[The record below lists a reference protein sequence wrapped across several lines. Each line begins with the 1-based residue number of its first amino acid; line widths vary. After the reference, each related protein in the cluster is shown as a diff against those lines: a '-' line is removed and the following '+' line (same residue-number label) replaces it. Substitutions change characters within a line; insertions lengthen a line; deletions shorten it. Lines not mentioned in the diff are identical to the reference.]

1 MDDRRHGIATQAGPS
16 MGPRLEVV
24 RGENAGR
31 TYKVKLTTRIG
42 REQDNDV
49 VILDAK
55 MSRYHAQIAIEGGQW
70 RLTDLGSSN
79 HTYLN
84 GVMITEPTPL
94 KPGDLISLGETELAW
109 RVPGYIDDRPASAQ
123 PASPVIIT
131 PSPAAPA
138 PVAPAAS
145 APAKNTGLP
154 RLALMA
160 GVFIFLLL
168 LVAAIVLSFI
178 FGRTTSEEAANPA
191 ASPGAGTE
199 AGPVN
204 RPANLA
210 LIYEDDFDDSASGWD
225 DAFDTYTTKQY
236 GNNRYQIEVTTS
248 NLVAWGLANRDVADF
263 EVEVEAK
270 FEDGGLSNGYG
281 LLFRF
286 QDREN
291 FYRFDISGDGYYLL
305 SKFVKGEWTTLKD
318 WAASP
323 AIKTGN
329 SANIL
334 KVAAFGPSITVWA
347 NGQQLASF
355 QDDSLPHGNFGF
367 FAGTFSDPHIWASFD
382 NLKLWTPKDQQITLL
397 PTATRPKIA
406 LPTPT
411 ALPAATPLP
420 ATSTP
425 ETPATAETSQPEA
438 TPTEEPTVTP
448 TSEPTSTPVPLPEY
462 ASRDQTL
469 GRGEQQV
476 SGRIIFPVFD
486 PARGI
491 YDIYIAEAAD
501 GADRQLV
508 QKEASQPALS
518 DDGKDLAY
526 RSWQADRRGLFA
538 RPLAGGDVWQFNPFF
553 ESARPVFS
561 PVDKS
566 LMFYSRVGGKEPA
579 IYRVINGV
587 SEVMRRDGAPIQG
600 QAAKWSPDGKQ
611 FVYNS
616 CLGGKCGII
625 LSNLDG
631 SAPVLLT
638 DHPTDTNPEISSDGK
653 TVVFM
658 SKRSGN
664 WEIYRVGIE
673 GGEIT
678 ALTSDPA
685 NDGLPTWSPDGKKIG
700 FVSSRDGEWGI
711 WDMDPDGGN
720 QRRLFAV
727 GGSIDGIVQHDPV
740 NSRGWTEENIDWAP

>member
-1 MDDRRHGIATQAGPS
+1 MDERRHGIATQAGPS
-16 MGPRLEVV
+16 MGPRLEVI
-24 RGENAGR
+24 RGENVGK

-84 GVMITEPTPL
+84 GVIITEPTAL

-109 RVPGYIDDRPASAQ
+109 RVPGHADDRPAPSQ
-123 PASPVIIT
+123 TPPPILIT
-131 PSPAAPA
+131 PPPVTEAAA
-138 PVAPAAS
+138 PVAAAVS
-145 APAKNTGLP
+145 APAKNAGLP

-160 GVFIFLLL
+160 GGFIFLLL

-191 ASPGAGTE
+191 ASPGVATE
-199 AGPVN
+199 AVSAN
-204 RPANLA
+204 RPADLA

-225 DAFDTYTTKQY
+225 DAFDSYTTKQY

-270 FEDGGLSNGYG
+270 FEDGGQSNGYG

-305 SKFVKGEWTTLKD
+305 SKFVKGEWTTLED
-318 WAASP
+318 WTASP

-334 KVAAFGPSITVWA
+334 KVAAFGSDITVWA

-355 QDDSLPHGNFGF
+355 SDDSLSHGNFGF

-382 NLKLWTPKDQQITLL
+382 NLKLWTPKEQPITLL
-397 PTATRPKIA
+397 PTATRPKVA

-411 ALPAATPLP
+411 SLPVATPISAIP
-420 ATSTP
+420 TP
-425 ETPATAETSQPEA
+425 EATAEVVAAETSQPEA
-438 TPTEEPTVTP
+438 TATEEPTLTP
-448 TSEPTSTPVPLPEY
+448 TGEPTATPVPLPEY

-491 YDIYIAEAAD
+491 YDIYIADAAD
-501 GADRQLV
+501 GAERQLV

-518 DDGKDLAY
+518 ADGKDLAY
-526 RSWQADRRGLFA
+526 RSWQADQRGLFA
-538 RPLAGGDVWQFNPFF
+538 RSVAGGDLWQFNPFF

-587 SEVMRRDGAPIQG
+587 SEVMRREGAPIQG

-616 CLGGKCGII
+616 CLGGKCGVI

-631 SAPVLLT
+631 SAPTLLT
-638 DHPTDTNPEISSDGK
+638 DHPTDTNPEISPDGK

-664 WEIYRVGIE
+664 WEIYRVGIA

-700 FVSSRDGEWGI
+700 FVANRDGEW
-711 WDMDPDGGN
+711 
-720 QRRLFAV
+720 
-727 GGSIDGIVQHDPV
+727 
-740 NSRGWTEENIDWAP
+740 